1 MKGIF
6 KAQEELQQLK
16 NEYKAFKNECEL
28 KEMCFMQKI
37 NEATKKCN
45 IIVSGI
51 DYDEVSK
58 AKKILDIS
66 YNENYINEIHFL
78 AEEVIKKFIEDPY
91 FFKSKYMYTKIYAE
105 VERGVDCRYS
115 CSPTWGNKLCEI
127 GLNRAYRSKNLTE
140 DQKDTVIYYL
150 KLLSE
155 AMNLEY
161 FL

>member
-1 MKGIF
+1 MS
-6 KAQEELQQLK
+6 
-16 NEYKAFKNECEL
+16 NKAFKNECEL

-78 AEEVIKKFIEDPY
+78 AEEVIKKFIEDLTSL
-91 FFKSKYMYTKIYAE
+91 KANICIQKYM
-105 VERGVDCRYS
+105 
-115 CSPTWGNKLCEI
+115 
-127 GLNRAYRSKNLTE
+127 
-140 DQKDTVIYYL
+140 QK
-150 KLLSE
+150 
-155 AMNLEY
+155 
-161 FL
+161 

>member
-51 DYDEVSK
+51 D
-58 AKKILDIS
+58 
-66 YNENYINEIHFL
+66 
-78 AEEVIKKFIEDPY
+78 
-91 FFKSKYMYTKIYAE
+91 
-105 VERGVDCRYS
+105 
-115 CSPTWGNKLCEI
+115 
-127 GLNRAYRSKNLTE
+127 
-140 DQKDTVIYYL
+140 
-150 KLLSE
+150 
-155 AMNLEY
+155 
-161 FL
+161 